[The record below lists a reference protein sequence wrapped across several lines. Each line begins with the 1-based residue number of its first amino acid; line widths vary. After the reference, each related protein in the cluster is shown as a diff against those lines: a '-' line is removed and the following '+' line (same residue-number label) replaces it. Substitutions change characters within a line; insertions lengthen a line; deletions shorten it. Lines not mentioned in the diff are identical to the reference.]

1 MGRYS
6 QNKDLVQKVAFAKL
20 KKAIISGVS
29 LDQFIKMM
37 DKAKECSFTAFTNGD
52 GYDSDNNFHKNCT
65 LLTFAYLDGRF
76 DIAEYLLDSGAYGDV
91 CGLLSDDARLNY
103 CKDEKLKQIGKRIEF
118 LMNYINAHPE
128 IKERLGGDLSHSMSY
143 LLQGILDVQDSRFKI
158 RLSEL
163 MLKSGVRVDIFT
175 WRNLIGGILTNKIDD
190 SVERA
195 LLNDYQR
202 LTDLFIS
209 YGGIKGNKV
218 VYGHVVNEEI
228 PVLKEIL
235 SYMAHMAQS
244 ARPFI
249 RPLST
254 SFSTSFG
261 KTIDNRKEAIS
272 RLLSKMACY
281 TIEKFYEAGADIN
294 KADSDGET
302 ALHVACSSVMKF
314 QDGTL
319 SGFDVVTKLLSYG
332 ADIDAID
339 SVGDTPVEKIKI
351 EGDWG
356 KTREYMRQVAGK
368 IQEHRREVELADRY
382 DELEYAR

>member
-37 DKAKECSFTAFTNGD
+37 DKAKECSFTAFTYGD

-76 DIAEYLLDSGAYGDV
+76 DIAEYLLDSGAYSDV
-91 CGLLSDDARLNY
+91 CGLLRDDARLNY
-103 CKDEKLKQIGKRIEF
+103 CKDEELERTGKRIEF

-128 IKERLGGDLSHSMSY
+128 IKERLGDDLFHSMSY

-158 RLSEL
+158 HLSEL
-163 MLKSGVRVDIFT
+163 LLKSGVRVDIFT

-190 SVERA
+190 SAERA

-218 VYGHVVNEEI
+218 VYGRVVNEEI
-228 PVLKEIL
+228 SVLKEIL
-235 SYMAHMAQS
+235 FYMAQS
-244 ARPFI
+244 ARPVI
-249 RPLST
+249 RPL
-254 SFSTSFG
+254 STSFG

-272 RLLSKMACY
+272 HLLSKMACY
-281 TIEKFYEAGADIN
+281 TIEKFYEAGVDIN

-302 ALHVACSSVMKF
+302 ALHVACSTVMKF

-319 SGFDVVTKLLSYG
+319 SGFDIVTKLLSYG